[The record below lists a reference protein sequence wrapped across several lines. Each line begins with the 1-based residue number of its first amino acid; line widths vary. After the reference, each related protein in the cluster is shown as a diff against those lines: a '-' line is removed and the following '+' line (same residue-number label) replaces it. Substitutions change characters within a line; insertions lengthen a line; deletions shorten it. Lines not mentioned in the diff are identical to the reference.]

1 MLHCNISSRRQR
13 PSAVDRSIVEE
24 VKMPRSGKMAEWPR
38 RGQSLVADQRSTGR
52 RPDCAR
58 ATAGTGALDLPAS
71 ASPAR
76 CDLIDITME
85 IARRTI
91 EVNALRLSME
101 FVDRQ
106 RNVIDSIH
114 ESTIAAL
121 RLAEAIS
128 QAAGQAEATDA
139 GFRHRRERSA
149 AVHNGALNFFHSA
162 MSLIG
167 VIASAGPAAR
177 DPDTPVHE
185 DARASQTVAG
195 CVAALTLQ
203 QRRVLSLLLSGLP
216 NKLIAHEL
224 GVTEA
229 TVKAHVSQVLLKFKV
244 HSRARVIAEMSR
256 AAGLEG

>member
-1 MLHCNISSRRQR
+1 
-13 PSAVDRSIVEE
+13 
-24 VKMPRSGKMAEWPR
+24 MPRSGKMAERPR
-38 RGQSLVADQRSTGR
+38 HRQSLVADQRSSGR
-52 RPDCAR
+52 RADCAR
-58 ATAGTGALDLPAS
+58 ANAGAGAPALP
-71 ASPAR
+71 PPENWAR
-76 CDLIDITME
+76 YDLIDATME
-85 IARRTI
+85 MATRAI

-128 QAAGQAEATDA
+128 QVGGPTEASGA
-139 GFRHRRERSA
+139 CFGHRRERTA
-149 AVHNGALNFFHSA
+149 AVHNSALNFFHSA

-167 VIASAGPAAR
+167 AIASAGPAAR
-177 DPDTPVHE
+177 DPETSVRQDPP
-185 DARASQTVAG
+185 ANQTVAD

-203 QRRVLSLLLSGLP
+203 QRKVLSLLMGGLP
-216 NKLIAHEL
+216 NKLIAHQL

-229 TVKAHVSQVLLKFKV
+229 TVKAHVSQVLMKFNV

>member
-1 MLHCNISSRRQR
+1 
-13 PSAVDRSIVEE
+13 
-24 VKMPRSGKMAEWPR
+24 MPRSGKMAEWPR
-38 RGQSLVADQRSTGR
+38 RRQALVADRRSTGR

-58 ATAGTGALDLPAS
+58 ATAGTGTPDLLAPATY
-71 ASPAR
+71 AR
-76 CDLIDITME
+76 YDLIDTTME
-85 IARRTI
+85 MAKRTI

-114 ESTIAAL
+114 ESTIGAL

-128 QAAGQAEATDA
+128 QAAGAAEATNA
-139 GFRHRRERSA
+139 CFRHRRERAA
-149 AVHNGALNFFHSA
+149 AVHNSALNFLQSA
-162 MSLIG
+162 VSLIG

-177 DPDTPVHE
+177 DPETPVHQ
-185 DARASQTVAG
+185 DARASQTVARR
-195 CVAALTLQ
+195 VAALTLQ

-229 TVKAHVSQVLLKFKV
+229 TVKAHVSQVLLKFNV

-256 AAGLEG
+256 TASLEG